1 MKMTRASCSCIASSD
16 VGSRMSSSAEELQR
30 RRTRKLY
37 DMGFSE
43 QDIRAILLELCGPN
57 REGTTADTRAA
68 FTQRLTQA
76 RNELRRLVMLE
87 RDLEQ
92 AMHRMDCQAFLRE

>member
-1 MKMTRASCSCIASSD
+1 
-16 VGSRMSSSAEELQR
+16 MSSSAEELQR